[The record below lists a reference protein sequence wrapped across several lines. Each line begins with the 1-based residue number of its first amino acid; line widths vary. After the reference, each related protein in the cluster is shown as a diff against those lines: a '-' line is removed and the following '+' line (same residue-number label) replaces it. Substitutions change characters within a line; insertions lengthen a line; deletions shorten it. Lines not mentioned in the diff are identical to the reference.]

1 MMEAPAVRSTVRAVA
16 LAVLF
21 GVLLACFGLGTYLS
35 LKMVLRSANPAWL
48 TTTQGDIVRVAVVRP
63 GGPADGVL
71 RKGDEIVAVD
81 GVGVASPY
89 DVRGAFRSE
98 RPGRTHEFLIRRDG
112 RLQRMA
118 LATVPYGFSFASFSI
133 LGFIPVSALF
143 LVTGGIVLVL
153 RPHDKQALLLALMFG
168 LFTVT
173 IGSDGPSLD
182 RLPLWMAGTLIAGGA
197 AAAFF
202 WPVFLHFF
210 LVFPEPSPLLR
221 RFPRL
226 ERAIYIVPACWA
238 VLFLIAGVLAVS
250 DPHLGRMIFAGTS
263 GVFDLRFWLRALVMT
278 YAAGG
283 LLSLVFNYRQASL
296 SSRRRL
302 RVVVAGSLAGF
313 LPLLALEA
321 VTFFVEV
328 QTLGLWTVRFLFL
341 AVLLTVPILPVSFA
355 YAIVRHQVI
364 PVRMM
369 IRRGLRYLLVAK
381 GFLLIEAL
389 AVVTA
394 LGYLLTGSRGDALE
408 RLGRHTDI
416 VVSLLVTA
424 GILGLLTLIHR
435 RVMPVIDRRYFRG
448 PYDAQRIVGEIG
460 AAARS
465 TGTFDSLVDLVAARI
480 AEALHPEDVTILLRD
495 AASEEYVP
503 AGSAASAP
511 WPRVPVHDPVADR
524 LRASPRPLDVEESPW
539 SGPPPSALLLPIV
552 TKGDLLGILSLG
564 PRLGDLPY
572 STEDKELLNA
582 IAWQLAFALENS
594 QLVHR
599 MAEEERLRREI
610 SMAGEVQRRLFPER
624 PPESGRLELAGLCH
638 PAQGIGGDY
647 YDFLALGGGHIGLA
661 VADVAGKGISAA
673 LLMSVVQASL
683 RSQARADGVPLT
695 ALVASMNELLYRS
708 TARNSF
714 ASFFYAQFDERTRR
728 LTYVNAGH
736 NPPLLV
742 RPSGFNGHDEEGIAG
757 GRFRSSSSA
766 GGAGLA
772 TAVETLAERS
782 TVRFLKTGGLVIGAM
797 PSPSYEQEAVQLQPG
812 DILVAYTDGVTEAF
826 SADGEE
832 FGEDRLTEVVAAS
845 VELAPEDLA
854 EAIVRAARDWSRD
867 TPQHDDITLV
877 VARVK

>member
-1 MMEAPAVRSTVRAVA
+1 VRPTVRAFA
-16 LAVLF
+16 LVVLF
-21 GVLLACFGLGTYLS
+21 GVLFACLGLGAFLS

-48 TTTQGDIVRVAVVRP
+48 TTTKGDLVHVAVVRP

-89 DVRGAFRSE
+89 DVRGAFRTE
-98 RPGRTHEFLIRRDG
+98 APGKTHHFLIRRDG
-112 RLQRMA
+112 RFQRVD
-118 LATVPYGFSFASFSI
+118 LETIPYGVSFASFSL

-143 LVTGGIVLVL
+143 LVTGGVVLLL

-173 IGSDGPSLD
+173 IGSDGPSLEQ
-182 RLPLWMAGTLIAGGA
+182 LPLWVAGILIAGGA

-226 ERAIYIVPACWA
+226 ARGIYVVPMAWA
-238 VLFLIAGVLAVS
+238 VLFVVGGILAIS
-250 DPHLGRMIFAGTS
+250 DPPLARALYAGK
-263 GVFDLRFWLRALVMT
+263 GGAFDLLFWLRAMVMA

-283 LLSLVFNYRQASL
+283 LVSLVFNYRQASL
-296 SSRRRL
+296 ASKRRL
-302 RVVVAGSLAGF
+302 RVVVAGSLAAF
-313 LPLLALEA
+313 LPLLVFETVA
-321 VTFFVEV
+321 FFVEI
-328 QTLGLWTVRFLFL
+328 QTLGLWTVRVLFL
-341 AVLLTVPILPVSFA
+341 AVLLTVPLLPLSFA

-364 PVRMM
+364 PVRVM
-369 IRRGLRYLLVAK
+369 IRRGLRYLLVAR

-389 AVVTA
+389 AVVAA
-394 LGYLLTGSRGDALE
+394 LGYLLTGSRGEALE

-424 GILGLLTLIHR
+424 AILGLLTLIHR
-435 RVMPVIDRRYFRG
+435 RVMPVIDRRYFRE

-465 TGTFDSLVDLVAARI
+465 AVTIDSLVDLVAARI
-480 AEALHPEDVTILLRD
+480 HEALHPEDVTILLRD

-503 AGSAASAP
+503 AGSAAAAA
-511 WPRVPVHDPVADR
+511 WPRVPVHAPVADR
-524 LRASPRPLDVEESPW
+524 LRTSPTSLDVEESPW

-572 STEDKELLNA
+572 SREDKDLLNA

-594 QLVHR
+594 QLVRR

-610 SMAGEVQRRLFPER
+610 SMAGEVQRRLFPDR

-647 YDFLALGGGHIGLA
+647 YDFLALGGGHIGVA

-736 NPPLLV
+736 NPPMLV
-742 RPSGFNGHDEEGIAG
+742 RPGGFDADDEEGIDG
-757 GRFRSSSSA
+757 GRLRPSFSA

-826 SADGEE
+826 SVDGEE

-845 VELAPEDLA
+845 VHLSPGELA